1 MDDKKSDGVF
11 PQDRGKPSVSFD
23 DLAKRFIDVEGNSWL
38 PRRGSAQNPIESAT
52 FSAMNKLVK
61 LAGPLSSDCEGS
73 GYSNMGFPGSQ
84 VRSDLGSAI
93 KPRSYAE
100 SVVAANTKQV
110 NFRTL
115 ASPVV
120 HDGCDVVLSRESVKL
135 VQDRLAN
142 TLYGYF
148 LGDRVAYPVVEYFV
162 KNNWKK
168 FGLQKSMM
176 NANGFFF
183 FKFANKEGM
192 LNVLKEG
199 PWIIRSQPLFLSV
212 WSPTARLEKKEVE
225 KILVWVKIHDV
236 PIVAYTEDGLSMIAT
251 TIGEPK
257 LLDAYTIS
265 MCTDAWG
272 RSSYARALIEI
283 SAENAF
289 KEEVVIAVPEPEGE
303 GFIKVK
309 MNVEYEWSPCRCDHC
324 KVFGHADESCPKQP
338 RKSPMVVPKPPKQ
351 NTTKQSRGQVKTPA
365 VDADGF
371 MDVDGKKAARK
382 PGFHVN
388 KAKPKF
394 EYRPVGVKS
403 NGGVKK
409 SDPPTSVVSQNPFDV
424 LREEQGTARQTG
436 KRIGDDIGD
445 SDDEEVVEVYNE
457 TNEFMTSG
465 THPVFS
471 KAGASTSSTKFS
483 NG

>member
-1 MDDKKSDGVF
+1 MATSLEKAIERYIDGLPDSV
-11 PQDRGKPSVSFD
+11 QDIVTDFKD
-23 DLAKRFIDVEGNSWL
+23 
-38 PRRGSAQNPIESAT
+38 T
-52 FSAMNKLVK
+52 
-61 LAGPLSSDCEGS
+61 
-73 GYSNMGFPGSQ
+73 
-84 VRSDLGSAI
+84 SAI
-93 KPRSYAE
+93 KPRSYAD
-100 SVVAANTKQV
+100 SVVAANNKQV

-115 ASPVV
+115 VSPVV
-120 HDGCDVVLSRESVKL
+120 QDGCDVVLSRESVKL

-212 WSPTARLEKKEVE
+212 WSPTAKLEKKEVE

-257 LLDAYTIS
+257 LLDSYTTS

-289 KEEVVIAVPEPEGE
+289 KEKVVIAVPEPEGE
-303 GFIKVK
+303 GFSKVVLS
-309 MNVEYEWSPCRCDHC
+309 VEYEWSPPRCAHC
-324 KVFGHADESCPKQP
+324 KVFGHSDDSCPSQPKRAPKGPITGQNKQEGSNS
-338 RKSPMVVPKPPKQ
+338 RK
-351 NTTKQSRGQVKTPA
+351 QVKQPA
-365 VDADGF
+365 VDKEGF
-371 MDVDGKKAARK
+371 TDVERKKAARK
-382 PGFHVN
+382 SGFPVN
-388 KAKPKF
+388 KQKQKF
-394 EYRPVGVKS
+394 EYRPIGSKPQGGATTTGPPPSVK
-403 NGGVKK
+403 
-409 SDPPTSVVSQNPFDV
+409 THNPFEV
-424 LREEQGTARQTG
+424 LSDTG
-436 KRIGDDIGD
+436 KNVGKNGEAQHDQQE
-445 SDDEEVVEVYNE
+445 SDEEE
-457 TNEFMTSG
+457 G
-465 THPVFS
+465 D
-471 KAGASTSSTKFS
+471 GLTKFTEL
-483 NG
+483 N